1 LAFVAGLTYS
11 VRPVGAAVVVATLMV
26 ALHIWH
32 AADRRRTLA
41 YAIALLPLVLTV
53 GGETTLKLS
62 LHEPTQHSLASIH
75 VFAKAGM
82 VDANV
87 PEGTA
92 ENEQSQVVLDVLEND
107 LSSVRHLIATAPTS
121 YVARH
126 LTVYYETFVQ
136 YRFALKERA
145 AAASAAPLHDTLMH
159 IGLQRLRHG
168 LGGYANL
175 TFQLYMS
182 LWNFYDASYPGHAR
196 IYNDYLAANTPL
208 PLSDI
213 FPEIAT
219 PAQTTSQLGWVV
231 RPAIQVMGLLTA
243 ALAAAGL
250 FFLAR
255 PQNAPPLL
263 VTAGT
268 IALLI
273 HGYCLLVALTGLG
286 IPRYLLVLWP
296 VIISALGLTAW
307 HFIGT
312 FIGHTHR
319 RG

>member
-1 LAFVAGLTYS
+1 
-11 VRPVGAAVVVATLMV
+11 
-26 ALHIWH
+26 
-32 AADRRRTLA
+32 
-41 YAIALLPLVLTV
+41 
-53 GGETTLKLS
+53 
-62 LHEPTQHSLASIH
+62 
-75 VFAKAGM
+75 M

-92 ENEQSQVVLDVLEND
+92 ENEQSQVLLDALEND
-107 LSSVRHLIATAPTS
+107 LSGVRQLIEAAPTS

-136 YRFALKERA
+136 YRFALEVRA
-145 AAASAAPLHDTLMH
+145 AAARAAPLRDPLMRT
-159 IGLQRLRHG
+159 GLQRLQHG

-175 TFQLYMS
+175 TYRHYMS
-182 LWNFYDASYPGHAR
+182 LWNLYDASYPGHAQ
-196 IYNDYLAANTPL
+196 IYNVYLAANTPL

-213 FPEIAT
+213 FREIAI
-219 PAQTTSQLGWVV
+219 PAQTTTALGWVV

-243 ALAAAGL
+243 ALAATGL
-250 FFLAR
+250 FFLGR

-263 VTAGT
+263 ATAGT

-296 VIISALGLTAW
+296 LIISALGLTAW
-307 HFIGT
+307 HFIVT
-312 FIGHTHR
+312 FVGHTHR